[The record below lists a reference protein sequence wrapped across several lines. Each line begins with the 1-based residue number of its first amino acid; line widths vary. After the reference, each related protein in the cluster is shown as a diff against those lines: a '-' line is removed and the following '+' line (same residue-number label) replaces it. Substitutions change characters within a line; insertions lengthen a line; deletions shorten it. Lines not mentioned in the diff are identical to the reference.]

1 MRFTKRDAKGN
12 VLGHFEPTEDQIAEQ
27 KIWTHK
33 VRGDEK
39 EKETAKT
46 SLKPPKGMK
55 LLCVQED
62 ASDEFG
68 SHHLYVFGTDDIKY
82 VEAEAE
88 AEELTPRVGFES
100 AQKTKEAAS
109 TPPANA

>member
-1 MRFTKRDAKGN
+1 MKFAKRDTKGN
-12 VLGHFEPTEDQIAEQ
+12 VLGHFEPTEEQIAEQ
-27 KIWTHK
+27 KVWTHK

-39 EKETAKT
+39 EKATAKA

-55 LLCVQED
+55 LLCVEEG

-68 SHHLYVFGTDDIKY
+68 SHDLYVYGIEEIKY
-82 VEAEAE
+82 VDAEAE

-100 AQKTKEAAS
+100 AQKMKEAAS
-109 TPPANA
+109 TPPVSI